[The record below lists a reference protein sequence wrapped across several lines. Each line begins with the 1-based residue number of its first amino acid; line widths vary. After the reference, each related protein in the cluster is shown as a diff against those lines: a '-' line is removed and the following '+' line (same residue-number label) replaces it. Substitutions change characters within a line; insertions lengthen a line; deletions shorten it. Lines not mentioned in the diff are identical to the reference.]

1 MAEGQGGWAD
11 LGVTL
16 LGEGVGSPALQGVE
30 HRW

>member
-16 LGEGVGSPALQGVE
+16 LGKGVGSPALRGERVVD
-30 HRW
+30 